1 MAEIEKYF
9 NEDNWIKFSSLF
21 ENKLDETSERL
32 ALLEI
37 LESDTRLANVIFAVA
52 GIESLTWINQKI
64 PALDNLTPK
73 ECLVNDKLKHR
84 LKECLMR
91 MPW

>member
-1 MAEIEKYF
+1 MSEIEKF
-9 NEDNWIKFSSLF
+9 FDEDNWIKFSSLF
-21 ENKLDETSERL
+21 ENKLDEKSGKLTL
-32 ALLEI
+32 IEI
-37 LESDTRLANVIFAVA
+37 LENDTGLANVIFAA
-52 GIESLTWINQKI
+52 FGIESLAWINQKI

-73 ECLVNDKLKHR
+73 ECLVNDKLKNR